1 MGGHPYRY
9 VVDYD
14 QDLQA
19 ALDRLRA
26 DVFRRGDYYGADRKP
41 KSPEAAVKAS
51 GDTGTR
57 SILDITKVQA
67 KPDYCRAAPLT
78 RDEMLRYFGTAEPSL
93 ALVEDSEAFWMDLER
108 GMARCV
114 VVLDGGG
121 KKILFAGYS
130 FD

>member
-9 VVDYD
+9 VVDYE

-26 DVFRRGDYYGADRKP
+26 DVFRRGEYYGADQGP
-41 KSPEAAVKAS
+41 KSPEAAVRAS
-51 GDTGTR
+51 GESGTR
-57 SILDITKVQA
+57 SILDITKVVA
-67 KPDYCRAAPLT
+67 KPDYCCAALLT
-78 RDEMLRYFGTAEPSL
+78 RDEMLRYFGTDAPSL
-93 ALVEDSEAFWMDLER
+93 AMADDCESFWMDLER

-114 VVLDGGG
+114 IVLDDG
-121 KKILFAGYS
+121 KKRLLFAGYS

>member
-14 QDLQA
+14 DDLQA
-19 ALDRLRA
+19 ALNRLRA
-26 DVFRRGDYYGADRKP
+26 DVFRRGDYYGADQKP
-41 KSPEAAVKAS
+41 KSPEAAVKAARE
-51 GDTGTR
+51 TGTR
-57 SILDITKVQA
+57 SILDITKIQT

-78 RDEMLRYFGTAEPSL
+78 RDEMLRYFGPEEPSL
-93 ALVEDSEAFWMDLER
+93 AAVEGCEDFWMDLER

-114 VVLDGGG
+114 VVLDGSA
-121 KKILFAGYS
+121 KKLLFAGYS

>member
-1 MGGHPYRY
+1 MGGYPYRY
-9 VVDYD
+9 VVDYEPN
-14 QDLQA
+14 LQA

-26 DVFRRGDYYGADRKP
+26 EVFRRGEYYGADRKYR
-41 KSPEAAVKAS
+41 SPEAAVKAS
-51 GDTGTR
+51 GETGTR

-78 RDEMLRYFGTAEPSL
+78 QEELIRYFAAEEPTL
-93 ALVEDSEAFWMDLER
+93 AMVEACEAFWMDLER

-114 VVLDGGG
+114 VVVDDRA
-121 KKILFAGYS
+121 KKLLFAGYS

>member
-1 MGGHPYRY
+1 MGGHSYRY
-9 VVDYD
+9 VVGFD

-26 DVFRRGDYYGADRKP
+26 DVFRRGDYYGADPRHR
-41 KSPEAAVKAS
+41 SAEAAVKTS
-51 GDTGTR
+51 GETGTR

-78 RDEMLRYFGTAEPSL
+78 RAELIRYFGTEEPTL
-93 ALVEDSEAFWMDLER
+93 ATVEDCEAFWMDLER

-114 VVLDGGG
+114 VVVDGGT
-121 KKILFAGYS
+121 KKLLFAGYS

>member
-14 QDLQA
+14 DDLQA
-19 ALDRLRA
+19 ALNRLREE
-26 DVFRRGDYYGADRKP
+26 VFRKGDYYGAERKP

-78 RDEMLRYFGTAEPSL
+78 RDEMLRYFGTDQPSL
-93 ALVEDSEAFWMDLER
+93 ASVEAAEDFWMDLER

-114 VVLDGGG
+114 IVSDAGVR
-121 KKILFAGYS
+121 KILFAGYS

>member
-9 VVDYD
+9 VVDFD

-26 DVFRRGDYYGADRKP
+26 DVFRRGDYFGADPRH

-51 GDTGTR
+51 GDSGTR

-78 RDEMLRYFGTAEPSL
+78 REELLRYFATAEPTL
-93 ALVEDSEAFWMDLER
+93 AAVEDCEVFWMDLER

-114 VVLDGGG
+114 VVTDGPAR
-121 KKILFAGYS
+121 KLLFAGYS

>member
-9 VVDYD
+9 VVDHQED
-14 QDLQA
+14 FQA

-26 DVFRRGDYYGADRKP
+26 DVFRRGDYYGAHPRH

-51 GDTGTR
+51 GETGTR
-57 SILDITKVQA
+57 SILDITRVQA

-78 RDEMLRYFGTAEPSL
+78 REELIRYFGTEEP
-93 ALVEDSEAFWMDLER
+93 ALSAVEDCEDFWMDLER

-114 VVLDGGG
+114 VVTDAGA
-121 KKILFAGYS
+121 KKLLFAGYS